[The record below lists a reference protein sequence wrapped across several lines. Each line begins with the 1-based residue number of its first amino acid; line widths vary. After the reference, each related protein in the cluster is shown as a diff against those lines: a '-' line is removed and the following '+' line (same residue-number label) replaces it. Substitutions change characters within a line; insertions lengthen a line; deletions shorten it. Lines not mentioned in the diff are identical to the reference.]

1 MGNSTKPK
9 AIYRNPTTK
18 ITVFKHVSQS
28 NNNKKGTYIKYS
40 CIHTNCSEMEPMI
53 SFHEK
58 RFHAVGG
65 FIITKSYGRL
75 QQITYMVSCSSDCF
89 NRDDFAHCTS

>member
-40 CIHTNCSEMEPMI
+40 CIHNKLLRNGTHDHQLS
-53 SFHEK
+53 
-58 RFHAVGG
+58 
-65 FIITKSYGRL
+65 
-75 QQITYMVSCSSDCF
+75 
-89 NRDDFAHCTS
+89 